1 MSFINTI
8 NKTKKTISLY
18 KLDEELLKKGIES
31 SSLFSEEINICFI
44 DVETTGLKIEEDEII
59 EIALR
64 LLKIDKATGS
74 ILSIEKSYESFN
86 DSNSIL
92 DSKITLITGITKEMI
107 KDKKIDWT
115 IVGEIFDNSDL
126 IVAHNA
132 RFDRGF
138 LDRYLATSKEK
149 IWACSHRDID
159 WLERGFV
166 KNSLEL
172 LSIWHGFYYD
182 SHRAM
187 NDVDALIHLV
197 IHPSY
202 IENKPLIE
210 LIENAKKIHYKVV
223 AVNSPFE
230 TKDILRSNY
239 YRWNPKIRAWWKLID
254 EETVDDERKWLTDNV
269 YNGYCLATIEQLA
282 IVDKYKE

>member
-1 MSFINTI
+1 MSFIDTI

-18 KLDEELLKKGIES
+18 KLDEDLLKKGIES

>member
-1 MSFINTI
+1 MSFINII

-31 SSLFSEEINICFI
+31 TSLFSEEINICFI
-44 DVETTGLKIEEDEII
+44 DVETTGLKKEEDEII

-86 DSNSIL
+86 DSNSVL
-92 DSKITLITGITKEMI
+92 DPKITLITGITKGMI
-107 KDKKIDWT
+107 KDEKIDWT

-138 LDRYLATSKEK
+138 LDRYLAISKEK
-149 IWACSHRDID
+149 IWACSHRDIE

-239 YRWNPKIRAWWKLID
+239 YRWNPKIRAWWKLIN
-254 EETVDDERKWLTDNV
+254 EETVDEEREWLTDNV
-269 YNGYCLATIEQLA
+269 YNGYCLATIEQLS

>member
-1 MSFINTI
+1 MSFIDTI

-44 DVETTGLKIEEDEII
+44 DVETTGLKKEEDEII

-92 DSKITLITGITKEMI
+92 DPKITLITGITKEMI

-210 LIENAKKIHYKVV
+210 LIENAKKIHYKVI

>member
-44 DVETTGLKIEEDEII
+44 DVETTGLKKEEDEII

>member
-1 MSFINTI
+1 MSFINII

-31 SSLFSEEINICFI
+31 
-44 DVETTGLKIEEDEII
+44 TGLKKEEDEII

-86 DSNSIL
+86 DSNSVL
-92 DSKITLITGITKEMI
+92 DPKITLITGITKGMI
-107 KDKKIDWT
+107 KDEKIDWT

-138 LDRYLATSKEK
+138 LDRYLAISKEK

-254 EETVDDERKWLTDNV
+254 EETVDEEREWLTDNV
-269 YNGYCLATIEQLA
+269 YNGYCLATIEQLS